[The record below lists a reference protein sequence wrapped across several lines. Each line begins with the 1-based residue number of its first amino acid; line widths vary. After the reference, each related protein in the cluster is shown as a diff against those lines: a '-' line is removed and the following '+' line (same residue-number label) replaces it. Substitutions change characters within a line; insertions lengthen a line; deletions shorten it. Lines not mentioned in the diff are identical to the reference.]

1 MNLKATRVV
10 NVRELARILHEIQM
24 AKMVGKF
31 EFNQQREGE
40 IYFQNKQDRTPVVWP
55 TFEHGYP
62 FIADTKVE
70 AIARYDAMSRRWGLE
85 SRYVVD
91 CTVNQDHTLACDICT
106 QLQRQGFEQC
116 S

>member
-24 AKMVGKF
+24 AKMLGKF

-70 AIARYDAMSRRWGLE
+70 AIALDDAMSRRWGLE
-85 SRYVVD
+85 TCNVVA

-106 QLQRQGFEQC
+106 HLKKQGFEQC